1 MRTIDQQL
9 NTIYEALQHLDSLW
23 EHTAQE
29 AESYVSLEEEA
40 FRLGLRQSEA
50 QGEKMEESNMEYQA

>member
-29 AESYVSLEEEA
+29 AESYVALEEEA
-40 FRLGLRQSEA
+40 FRLE
-50 QGEKMEESNMEYQA
+50 GEKLEESNRGYQA